1 MHSKILYY
9 ERMVNLVRR
18 AGRVSLAAAAIAFV
32 SGCGGGGS
40 LNDISVQQQ
49 QTVVG
54 QWNATLL
61 QAIRNVSP
69 GPTVSARQIAI
80 VHTAMFDAW
89 AAYDSTAV
97 GTRLGGT
104 LRRPANERTDANK
117 TAAVS
122 FAAYRAL
129 MDLMPT
135 QKALYDAVMT
145 SLSLDPT
152 NTALDSTPAGIG
164 NQAAQAVI
172 AYRHNDGS
180 NQLGNLGGSG
190 PYADYTGYAPVNTV
204 STINDPNHWQPL
216 QFSTGATPGFLT
228 PQWGQVKTFA
238 ITNIPALRPPAPA
251 QAGSAKYLE
260 QAQEI
265 VDLTANLTDK
275 QKMIA
280 EYWANGPKSELPP
293 GHWCLFAEY
302 VSERDRHNLDQDV
315 KMFFILGNALLDAS
329 ICCWD
334 AKRTYDYVR
343 PITAIHYLFKDQ
355 TIKGWGG
362 PGFDTV
368 DVLGQNWIPYQPGNF
383 ITPPFAEYT
392 SGHSTFSAAGAEV
405 LKRFTGSDSFGS
417 YVQFLPGS
425 SMHDPGRSPKQLVEL
440 SWSTFSEA
448 ADEAGMSRRYGGIH
462 FKDGDERARQ
472 MGRVIG
478 ATNYDKAMTYI
489 DGTGTVNP

>member
-1 MHSKILYY
+1 MKTSSCIFGRLGAASATLAIL
-9 ERMVNLVRR
+9 
-18 AGRVSLAAAAIAFV
+18 
-32 SGCGGGGS
+32 SGCGGGGGGV
-40 LNDISVQQQ
+40 DDVFVVQQ

-54 QWNATLL
+54 QWNAALI
-61 QAIRNVSP
+61 QAIRNTNP
-69 GPTVSARQIAI
+69 GPTVSARQFAV

-89 AAYDSTAV
+89 AAYDPVAV

-104 LRRPANERTDANK
+104 LRRPSAEFNTANK
-117 TAAVS
+117 TIAVS
-122 FAAYRAL
+122 YAAYRAL
-129 MDLMPT
+129 MDLMPS
-135 QKALYDAVMT
+135 QQAVYDAVMKSLNLDT
-145 SLSLDPT
+145 S
-152 NTALDSTPAGIG
+152 NVAMDSTPAGIG
-164 NQAAQAVI
+164 NQAANAVI
-172 AYRHNDGS
+172 TYRHSDGS
-180 NQLGNLGGSG
+180 NQLGNLGGGSA
-190 PYADYTGYAPVNTV
+190 YADYTGYAPVNTV

-216 QFSTGATPGFLT
+216 TYSTGATPKFLT

-238 ITNIPALRPPAPA
+238 VTNVPAMRPGAPA
-251 QAGSAKYLE
+251 QAGSAEYLA

-293 GHWCLFAEY
+293 GHWNLFAQF
-302 VSERDRHNLDQDV
+302 VSERDKHTLDQDV
-315 KMFFILGNALLDAS
+315 KMFFALGNALLDSS

-334 AKRTYDYVR
+334 SKRFYDYCR

-368 DVLGQNWIPYQPGNF
+368 DVLGQNWVPYQPGSF

-392 SGHSTFSAAGAEV
+392 SGHSTFSAAGAEI

-417 YVQFLPGS
+417 YVHFLPGS
-425 SMHDPGRSPKQLVEL
+425 SAHDPGRSPKQFVEL
-440 SWSTFSEA
+440 AWSTFSEA

-462 FKDGDERARQ
+462 FKDGDLRARQ

-478 ATNYDKAMTYI
+478 QLAWDKAQTYI